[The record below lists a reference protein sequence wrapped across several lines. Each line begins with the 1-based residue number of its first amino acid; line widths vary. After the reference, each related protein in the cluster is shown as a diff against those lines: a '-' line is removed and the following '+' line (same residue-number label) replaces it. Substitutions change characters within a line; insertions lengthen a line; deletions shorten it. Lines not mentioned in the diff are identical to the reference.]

1 MICREFRTQHCAF
14 VDDTLS
20 LADMAAMRGHLE
32 ECADCANH
40 DTRVRRSLLLV
51 RNAPRLECSSDFGAR
66 LQARLR
72 EIGPVDRRSGTDLG
86 SPTGF
91 LPTSLRLSTVAAGV
105 IGAAAL
111 MTIAAAAAFERQT
124 PEIRMAPV
132 VASIP
137 APEVMPL
144 AAHAPAYVASVM
156 SGMPV
161 WSAVL
166 GAGQSSIHMAN
177 YEFQTVGYAP

>member
-1 MICREFRTQHCAF
+1 MICREFRAQHCAF

-32 ECADCANH
+32 ECAECSHH

-51 RNAPRLECSSDFGAR
+51 RNTPRLECSSDFGQR

-72 EIGPVDRRSGTDLG
+72 EMGPVDPGHGTLG
-86 SPTGF
+86 AGF
-91 LPTSLRLSTVAAGV
+91 FPASLRLSTFAAGLV
-105 IGAAAL
+105 FAAAIA
-111 MTIAAAAAFERQT
+111 TIAAAAAFERST
-124 PEIRMAPV
+124 PVIRLAPV
-132 VASIP
+132 VASLP
-137 APEVMPL
+137 AAEPMPL
-144 AAHAPAYVASVM
+144 AVGSPAYVASVM

-166 GAGQSSIHMAN
+166 GAGQSSMHMAN
-177 YEFQTVGYAP
+177 YEFQMVGYAP